1 MKIGTITRVSVG
13 IGIIVLVTIATI
25 AWLMGGGGSSAG
37 MPVPPP
43 RTVSFDSVAA
53 EGGITSGEIISIQPE
68 QLKNAG
74 IQIVLPEEMMTS
86 ESFARSA
93 VGVVEADSYKDIPV
107 VTVASGRVVE
117 VRVEV
122 GTQVAEGQILAT
134 LESTDF
140 TNAQGAFI
148 VARAELDNAR
158 NSSSRALRLAEVND
172 ESKSLL
178 DSAKRDFDSRRAILE
193 EATSRRDRY
202 ERLFKAGAVSRQMR
216 DEETRRYIEVKSDF
230 EEASR
235 RLERATSILE
245 IGNEARARVE
255 EAERRLRRAEGEF
268 SEARRRLLIF
278 GLTDSQIADLK
289 TLEDVMR
296 IHPLRAPIGGE
307 VTLRNLTK
315 GEFLDAG
322 KQVLRVT
329 DLRSLWVVGQLTEAD
344 VSEIKLGTQGE
355 IALQTGGEVIGSG
368 RVTYISPAL
377 NPSTRTAQVRVTVP
391 NTGKRLKLGSYVRI
405 LFESDE
411 SKTRVV
417 PSIPS
422 GAVQLLKGN
431 PVVFIPKE
439 NIGDFEVRVVRIG
452 SAVKGKVPVLD
463 GLELSEKVV
472 DTGSFLLRA
481 EYLKRNV
488 N

>member
-1 MKIGTITRVSVG
+1 
-13 IGIIVLVTIATI
+13 
-25 AWLMGGGGSSAG
+25 
-37 MPVPPP
+37 
-43 RTVSFDSVAA
+43 
-53 EGGITSGEIISIQPE
+53 
-68 QLKNAG
+68 
-74 IQIVLPEEMMTS
+74 
-86 ESFARSA
+86 
-93 VGVVEADSYKDIPV
+93 
-107 VTVASGRVVE
+107 
-117 VRVEV
+117 
-122 GTQVAEGQILAT
+122 
-134 LESTDF
+134 
-140 TNAQGAFI
+140 
-148 VARAELDNAR
+148 
-158 NSSSRALRLAEVND
+158 
-172 ESKSLL
+172 
-178 DSAKRDFDSRRAILE
+178 
-193 EATSRRDRY
+193 
-202 ERLFKAGAVSRQMR
+202 
-216 DEETRRYIEVKSDF
+216 
-230 EEASR
+230 
-235 RLERATSILE
+235 
-245 IGNEARARVE
+245 
-255 EAERRLRRAEGEF
+255 
-268 SEARRRLLIF
+268 
-278 GLTDSQIADLK
+278 
-289 TLEDVMR
+289 
-296 IHPLRAPIGGE
+296 